1 MRTPV
6 FATRPE
12 DLPAAARIAAMSGL
26 DIMRAMLAGD
36 LPHPPIARVMAIAWR
51 PSNRAGWFSGGC
63 RNSIT

>member
-26 DIMRAMLAGD
+26 DIMRARGRRIGQGAGRE
-36 LPHPPIARVMAIAWR
+36 AAWR
-51 PSNRAGWFSGGC
+51 DGHAHC
-63 RNSIT
+63 ALV